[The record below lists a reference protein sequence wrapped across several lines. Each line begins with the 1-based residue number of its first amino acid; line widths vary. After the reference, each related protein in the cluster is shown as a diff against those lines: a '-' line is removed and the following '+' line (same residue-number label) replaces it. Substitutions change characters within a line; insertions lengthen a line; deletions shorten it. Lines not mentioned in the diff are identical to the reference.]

1 VEEFEHLE
9 GLELIDYFDY
19 STLARKV
26 VDVLQRPVNRT
37 PNSLQE
43 QDLEFTLPVLSDILT
58 PEASAADTSA
68 QSADEQSGVI
78 EIVGTSAKVE
88 EILVDEEYP
97 AQAHMRQTPQMSTS
111 SASPAKAGTGKSN
124 KRRRRR

>member
-1 VEEFEHLE
+1 
-9 GLELIDYFDY
+9 
-19 STLARKV
+19 
-26 VDVLQRPVNRT
+26 
-37 PNSLQE
+37 
-43 QDLEFTLPVLSDILT
+43 
-58 PEASAADTSA
+58 
-68 QSADEQSGVI
+68 VI

-111 SASPAKAGTGKSN
+111 SASPAKAGTSKSN